1 MLGADGEQVHRWESI
16 IQSEEN
22 VLKTVNERRQVLI
35 YLFIYF
41 LPHPHD
47 VCVDLVLHRRSRS
60 DPTKLDSELSPPSWP
75 SCAPTLLTARSK
87 GESWRST
94 ASETSTWSLR

>member
-35 YLFIYF
+35 YLFIYLF
-41 LPHPHD
+41 P
-47 VCVDLVLHRRSRS
+47 S
-60 DPTKLDSELSPPSWP
+60 SPS
-75 SCAPTLLTARSK
+75 
-87 GESWRST
+87 
-94 ASETSTWSLR
+94 

>member
-35 YLFIYF
+35 YLFISF
-41 LPHPHD
+41 LMMSVLTLCFTGGAGQIPRSSIQSS
-47 VCVDLVLHRRSRS
+47 LHRAGRAA
-60 DPTKLDSELSPPSWP
+60 LLPS
-75 SCAPTLLTARSK
+75 
-87 GESWRST
+87 
-94 ASETSTWSLR
+94 

>member
-35 YLFIYF
+35 YLFISF
-41 LPHPHD
+41 LSLMMSVLTLCFTGGAGQIPRSSIQSS
-47 VCVDLVLHRRSRS
+47 LHRAGRAA
-60 DPTKLDSELSPPSWP
+60 LLPS
-75 SCAPTLLTARSK
+75 
-87 GESWRST
+87 
-94 ASETSTWSLR
+94 

>member
-35 YLFIYF
+35 YLFISF
-41 LPHPHD
+41 LSLMMSVLALCFTGGAGQIPRSSIQSS
-47 VCVDLVLHRRSRS
+47 LHRAGRAA
-60 DPTKLDSELSPPSWP
+60 LLPS
-75 SCAPTLLTARSK
+75 
-87 GESWRST
+87 
-94 ASETSTWSLR
+94 